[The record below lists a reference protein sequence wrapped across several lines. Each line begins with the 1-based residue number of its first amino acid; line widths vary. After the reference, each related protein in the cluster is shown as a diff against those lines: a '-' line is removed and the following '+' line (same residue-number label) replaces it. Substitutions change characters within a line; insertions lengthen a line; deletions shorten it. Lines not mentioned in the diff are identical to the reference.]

1 MNNII
6 VRNFFR
12 FILLVLLQVLI
23 FNNIQVFSFIT
34 PFIYIL
40 FIILLPFETPKW
52 LRLILGFLLGFCID
66 IFSNSVGIHTA
77 STVLIA
83 FISPWA
89 QNVVSSKQE
98 YEPGIQP
105 GIKNLGFKWF
115 FLYSLILTTTHH
127 VLLFYLEIFRFS
139 NFFNTL
145 WHALLNVILTMVFII
160 SSQYLFLRRKM

>member
-6 VRNFFR
+6 IRNFFK

-66 IFSNSVGIHTA
+66 LFSNSVGIHTA

-89 QNVVSSKQE
+89 QNVVGSKQE
-98 YEPGIQP
+98 YEPGMQP

-115 FLYSLILTTTHH
+115 FFYSLILTSAHH
-127 VLLFYLEIFRFS
+127 VFLFYLEIFRFS
-139 NFFNTL
+139 DFFVTL
-145 WHALLNVILTMVFII
+145 WHAFLNVILTMVFII
-160 SSQYLFLRRKM
+160 SSQYLIPKIK